1 MQIIEKTFN
10 WKSGLS
16 KRRLTEV
23 IILHHAEA
31 SQCSVEEIHSW
42 HMDRG
47 FSGIGYHFLVRKDGR
62 IYRGIP
68 EDTIGAHT
76 SGHNSNS
83 IGICFEGDYMT
94 EIMSELQIQ
103 AGKELVSSLKN
114 KYGINQVKKHKDV
127 TATDC
132 PGINFPFD
140 RIVSDIKENNNI
152 ENTNKENLILSFQ
165 KAAQADGYDFPKYG
179 CDGYY
184 GTETEAVMKICIVK
198 QRKTYENKNSTKL
211 VQRLLGIKADGLC
224 GSKTT
229 EVIKTFQRKN
239 KLIVDGC
246 VGLNTWKILLDVK

>member
-1 MQIIEKTFN
+1 
-10 WKSGLS
+10 
-16 KRRLTEV
+16 
-23 IILHHAEA
+23 
-31 SQCSVEEIHSW
+31 
-42 HMDRG
+42 
-47 FSGIGYHFLVRKDGR
+47 
-62 IYRGIP
+62 
-68 EDTIGAHT
+68 
-76 SGHNSNS
+76 
-83 IGICFEGDYMT
+83 
-94 EIMSELQIQ
+94 MSELQIQ
-103 AGKELVSSLKN
+103 AGQELVSYLKN

-184 GTETEAVMKICIVK
+184 GTETEDVMKICIVK

-224 GSKTT
+224 GLKTT
-229 EVIKTFQRKN
+229 EAIKTFQRKN
-239 KLIVDGC
+239 KLIADGC